1 MQYTVVGVK
10 FPNGNKTYY
19 FSPKDKEYK
28 EKEYVIV
35 DTSKGPEYAQIEIP
49 NMMVEEKDI
58 VLPLREVIRLATDKD
73 TAQYQSN
80 IKKAEEARPIVDELI
95 EKYALEMKI
104 VDIEYAFDNS
114 KITISFI
121 SDTRVDFRELVKE
134 LASKLKNRIELRQI
148 GIRDQAKVIGGI
160 GMCGRICCCKTFL
173 NDFEKVSIKMAKNQG
188 LSLNPTQISGLCG
201 RLLCCLE
208 YENPYYAEVLS
219 KMPKLNSTVKTKDG
233 EGVVVYQNI
242 LKQQVAVKI
251 IDNDTTTIKDYN
263 INEIKFEKVK
273 QDAKS

>member
-1 MQYTVVGVK
+1 MT
-10 FPNGNKTYY
+10 
-19 FSPKDKEYK
+19 
-28 EKEYVIV
+28 
-35 DTSKGPEYAQIEIP
+35 
-49 NMMVEEKDI
+49 VEEKDI

>member
-1 MQYTVVGVK
+1 MQYIVVGVK

-19 FSPKDKEYK
+19 FSPKNQEYK
-28 EKEYVIV
+28 EKDYVIV
-35 DTSKGPEYAQIEIP
+35 DTAKGQEYAQIEIA
-49 NMMVEEKDI
+49 NKEVDESEVI
-58 VLPLREVIRLATDKD
+58 LPLREVVRLATDKD
-73 TAQYQSN
+73 KKQYEENLRKSQ
-80 IKKAEEARPIVDELI
+80 EARPIVEELI
-95 EKYALEMKI
+95 KKYELEMKI

-121 SDTRVDFRELVKE
+121 SDNRVDFRDLVKE

-160 GMCGRICCCKTFL
+160 GLCGRICCCKTFL

-208 YENPYYAEVLS
+208 YENPYYAEVIS
-219 KMPKLNSTVKTKDG
+219 KMPKLNSVVKTKDG
-233 EGVVVYQNI
+233 EGTVIYQNI
-242 LKQQVAVKI
+242 LKQMVTVKI
-251 IDNDTTTIKDYN
+251 VDNDNTTIKDYPL
-263 INEIKFEKVK
+263 NEIHFEKAK

>member
-1 MQYTVVGVK
+1 MQYVVVGVK
-10 FPNGNKTYY
+10 FPNGNKIYY

-28 EKEYVIV
+28 ENDYVIV
-35 DTSKGPEYAQIEIP
+35 DTAKGQEYAQIEIA
-49 NMMVEEKDI
+49 NKEVNESEVI
-58 VLPLREVIRLATDKD
+58 LPLREVIRLATDKD
-73 TAQYQSN
+73 KKQYEEN
-80 IKKAEEARPIVDELI
+80 IKKAEEARPIVEELI
-95 EKYALEMKI
+95 QKYQLEMKI

-121 SDTRVDFRELVKE
+121 SESRVDFRDLVKD
-134 LASKLKNRIELRQI
+134 LAAKLKNRIELRQI

-160 GMCGRICCCKTFL
+160 GLCGRICCCKTFL

-208 YENPYYAEVLS
+208 YENPYYVEVLS

-233 EGVVVYQNI
+233 EGTVIYQNI
-242 LKQQVAVKI
+242 LKQLVTVKI
-251 IDNDTTTIKDYN
+251 VDNDNTTIKDYPL
-263 INEIKFEKVK
+263 NEIQFEKAK

>member
-49 NMMVEEKDI
+49 NMTVEEKDI